1 MHAIGHKLIY
11 LMYTYSAAVYSVIQT
26 KAGFKPLTYIT
37 EDRGLVVWGPDLF
50 LRGGRGKR
58 ERGLETLAALPLAS
72 IQGRLKYVF

>member
-37 EDRGLVVWGPDLF
+37 EDRGLVGCGEYKSTFEVRDLYK
-50 LRGGRGKR
+50 L
-58 ERGLETLAALPLAS
+58 TACAQA
-72 IQGRLKYVF
+72 YT